1 MHVSGDFTFEGPR
14 DEVWE
19 LLQDPDVLVNAMPG
33 AKQLDKT
40 GEDEYKAQ
48 LQVRVGPVNGVFD
61 TTIKLSDKEPPE
73 HYTMHIESK
82 SAQGFAHGSAVV
94 TLTEQD
100 ANTTL
105 MNYDAT
111 LQVGGRLASVGQ
123 RMLDTVSKS
132 LIRQSLEAM
141 NQALQARLDAEKAAA
156 APESTAGGEA
166 TTVKPTTV
174 KPTPQAEYTPP
185 SQADFAR
192 GVARDVVVDTVKTN
206 KAALIIGGIVVIV
219 IVGWLLL
226 R

>member
-73 HYTMHIESK
+73 RYTMHIESK

-132 LIRQSLEAM
+132 LTRQSLEAM
-141 NQALQARLDAEKAAA
+141 NQALQARLDAGKAAA
-156 APESTAGGEA
+156 APERAAGGEA
-166 TTVKPTTV
+166 TTV

-192 GVARDVVVDTVKTN
+192 GVARDVVADTVKTN
-206 KAALIIGGIVVIV
+206 KAALIVGGIVVIV

>member
-1 MHVSGDFTFEGPR
+1 MQVSGEYTFDGPR

-40 GEDEYKAQ
+40 GEDEYEAQ

-61 TTIKLSDKEPPE
+61 TSIQLSDKEPPE
-73 HYTMHIESK
+73 RYTMHVESK
-82 SAQGFAHGSAVV
+82 SAQGFAKGAAVV

-100 ANTTL
+100 AHTTV
-105 MNYDAT
+105 MNYDAN

-141 NQALQARLDAEKAAA
+141 NQALQARLDAGQAAA
-156 APESTAGGEA
+156 AQEQAAGEEA
-166 TTVKPTTV
+166 PSSN
-174 KPTPQAEYTPP
+174 PTPSAEYTPP

-192 GVARDVVVDTVKTN
+192 GVARDVVVDTVRTN
-206 KAALIIGGIVVIV
+206 KTALVVGGIIVIV
-219 IVGWLLL
+219 VVGWLLL